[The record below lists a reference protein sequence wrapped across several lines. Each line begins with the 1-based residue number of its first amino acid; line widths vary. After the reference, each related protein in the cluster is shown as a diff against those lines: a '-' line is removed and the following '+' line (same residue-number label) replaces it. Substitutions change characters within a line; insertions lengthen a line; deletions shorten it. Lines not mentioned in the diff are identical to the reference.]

1 MPDHM
6 QLESI
11 NVGNI
16 ETIAHNGE
24 AFATGICKYPVAQ
37 TAYLDETGVRGDT
50 IVNTKHHGGAD
61 QAVYAYSADD
71 YDWWASETGRE
82 YKPGYFGEN
91 LTIRGFPSDM
101 NVGDRLL
108 IGEVV
113 LEATAPRIPC
123 STFAARMQDSGFG
136 MAFRNAERPGIYFRV
151 LNGGEVS
158 VGAGVTFVAND
169 SSNVSILELF
179 RFKYALQH
187 EIADLHRFLAAPV
200 AIRFREKIEARLEA
214 VERESDRICDAGS
227 LAAVGATTRFWF
239 DRGH

>member
-1 MPDHM
+1 M

-11 NVGNI
+11 NVGNV
-16 ETIAHNGE
+16 ETVTHKDK
-24 AFATGICKYPVAQ
+24 FFTTGICKYPVDGAV
-37 TAYLDETGVRGDT
+37 YLDETGVRDDT
-50 IVNTKHHGGAD
+50 IVDNEHHGGAD

-71 YDWWASETGRE
+71 YDWWVRETGRE
-82 YKPGYFGEN
+82 HAPGLFGEN

-123 STFAARMQDSGFG
+123 STFAARIQDSGFG
-136 MAFRNAERPGIYFRV
+136 MVFRKAERPGIYFRV

-158 VGAGVTFVAND
+158 AGDAVTFVAND

-187 EIADLHRFLAAPV
+187 EIADLHRFLTAPI
-200 AIRFREKIEARLEA
+200 AIRFREKIESRLEA
-214 VERESDRICDAGS
+214 MGS
-227 LAAVGATTRFWF
+227 RSI
-239 DRGH
+239 

>member
-1 MPDHM
+1 MLETM

-11 NVGNI
+11 NVGNV
-16 ETIAHNGE
+16 ETVTHKDKS
-24 AFATGICKYPVAQ
+24 FTTGICKYPVDGAV
-37 TAYLDETGVRGDT
+37 YLDEAGVRNDA
-50 IVNTKHHGGAD
+50 IVNSEHHGGAD

-71 YDWWASETGRE
+71 YDWWADEIGHE
-82 YKPGYFGEN
+82 LKPGLFGEN

-123 STFAARMQDSGFG
+123 NTFAARIQDSGFG
-136 MAFRNAERPGIYFRV
+136 MVFRKAERPGIYFRV

-158 VGAGVTFVAND
+158 AGDVVTFVAND

-187 EIADLHRFLAAPV
+187 DIVDLHRFLTAPIAV
-200 AIRFREKIEARLEA
+200 RFREKIESKLEA
-214 VERESDRICDAGS
+214 MGS
-227 LAAVGATTRFWF
+227 QSV
-239 DRGH
+239 